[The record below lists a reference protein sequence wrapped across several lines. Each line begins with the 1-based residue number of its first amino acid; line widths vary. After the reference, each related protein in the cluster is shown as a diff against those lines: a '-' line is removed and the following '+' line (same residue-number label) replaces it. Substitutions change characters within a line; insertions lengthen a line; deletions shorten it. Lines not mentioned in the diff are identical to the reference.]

1 MAAQKF
7 IAWVSNKFQQVT
19 SKATSAGA
27 ADEGVIP
34 CLNASGILD
43 DTLVNTTT
51 TGGAPNAGKRAQ
63 LNGSGVLDISML
75 PSGVGDETEVFPAS
89 EALSAGDC
97 VNKWNDAGT
106 VKVRKAD
113 TNGKPADGY
122 VKTAVASGANATV
135 YSDGLNDAV
144 TGLTIGTVYL
154 SATPGGYSA
163 TPPADGSGL
172 VLQELG
178 FANSATAV
186 KFVRGIPVTLA
197 S

>member
-1 MAAQKF
+1 MAQSFKT
-7 IAWVSNKFQQVT
+7 WLSNKWQMIEALVT
-19 SKATSAGA
+19 SIGA
-27 ADEGVIP
+27 ADAGKIVAT
-34 CLNASGILD
+34 NDAGILD

-51 TGGAPNAGKRAQ
+51 TGGAPNAGKRVQ
-63 LNGSGVLDISML
+63 LNGSGVLDISVF
-75 PSGVGDETEVFPAS
+75 PSGLGDETEVFPAS

-122 VKTAVASGANATV
+122 VKAAVASGANATV

-163 TPPADGSGL
+163 SPPADGSGL

>member
-1 MAAQKF
+1 MAQSFKT
-7 IAWVSNKFQQVT
+7 WLSNKWQMIEALVT
-19 SKATSAGA
+19 SIGA
-27 ADEGVIP
+27 ADAGKIVAT
-34 CLNASGILD
+34 NDAGILD

-51 TGGAPNAGKRAQ
+51 TGGAPNAGKRVQ
-63 LNGSGVLDISML
+63 LNGSGVLDISVF
-75 PSGVGDETEVFPAS
+75 PSGLGDETEVFPAS

-122 VKTAVASGANATV
+122 VKAAVASGANATV

>member
-1 MAAQKF
+1 MAQSFKT
-7 IAWVSNKFQQVT
+7 WLSNKWQMIEALVT
-19 SKATSAGA
+19 STGA
-27 ADEGVIP
+27 ADAGKIVAT
-34 CLNASGILD
+34 NVDGILD
-43 DTLVNTTT
+43 DTVVNTTT
-51 TGGAPNAGKRAQ
+51 TGGAPNAGKRVQ

-89 EALSAGDC
+89 EALSAGDA

-122 VKTAVASGANATV
+122 VKAAVVSGANATV

-154 SATPGGYSA
+154 SATPWGYSS
-163 TPPADGSGL
+163 TPPADASGL

>member
-1 MAAQKF
+1 MAQSFKT
-7 IAWVSNKFQQVT
+7 WLSNKWQMIEALVT
-19 SKATSAGA
+19 SSGGSDAGKIVATNDA
-27 ADEGVIP
+27 
-34 CLNASGILD
+34 GILD

-51 TGGAPNAGKRAQ
+51 TGGAPNAGKRVQ

-89 EALSAGDC
+89 EALSAGAC
-97 VNKWNDAGT
+97 VNKWNDSGT

-122 VKTAVASGANATV
+122 VKAAVTSGANATV

>member
-1 MAAQKF
+1 MAQRFTTWLNSKWQLLEAL
-7 IAWVSNKFQQVT
+7 VT
-19 SKATSAGA
+19 SSGASDAGKVVATN
-27 ADEGVIP
+27 AD
-34 CLNASGILD
+34 GILD

-51 TGGAPNAGKRAQ
+51 TGGAPNAGKRVQ
-63 LNGSGVLDISML
+63 LNGSGVLDISMM
-75 PSGVGDETEVFPAS
+75 PTGVGDETEVIMAS

-97 VNKWNDAGT
+97 VNKWNDSGT

-122 VKTAVASGANATV
+122 VKAAVASGANATV

-144 TGLTIGTVYL
+144 TGLTVGTVYL

-163 TPPADGSGL
+163 TPPAEGSGL

-178 FANSATAV
+178 FANSAAAV

>member
-1 MAAQKF
+1 MAQSFKT
-7 IAWVSNKFQQVT
+7 WLSNKWQMIEALVT
-19 SKATSAGA
+19 STGA
-27 ADEGVIP
+27 ADAGKIVAT
-34 CLNASGILD
+34 NDDGILD

-51 TGGAPNAGKRAQ
+51 TGGAPNAGKRVQ
-63 LNGSGVLDISML
+63 LNGSGVLDVSVL

-97 VNKWNDAGT
+97 VNKWNDSGT

-122 VKTAVASGANATV
+122 VKAAVASGANATV

-186 KFVRGIPVTLA
+186 QFRRGIPVTLA

>member
-1 MAAQKF
+1 MAQR
-7 IAWVSNKFQQVT
+7 FQTWLNSKWQLLEALVT
-19 SKATSAGA
+19 STGASDAGKVVAT
-27 ADEGVIP
+27 
-34 CLNASGILD
+34 NAEGILD

-51 TGGAPNAGKRAQ
+51 TGGAPNAGKRVQ
-63 LNGSGVLDISML
+63 LNGSGVLDMSML

-135 YSDGLNDAV
+135 YSDGINDAV
-144 TGLTIGTVYL
+144 TGLAIGTVYL
-154 SATPGGYSA
+154 SSTPGGYSA
-163 TPPADGSGL
+163 TPPADASGL

-178 FANSATAV
+178 FANSATSV

>member
-1 MAAQKF
+1 MAQSFKT
-7 IAWVSNKFQQVT
+7 WLSNKWQMIEALVAST
-19 SKATSAGA
+19 GSADAGKIVATN
-27 ADEGVIP
+27 DD
-34 CLNASGILD
+34 GILD

-51 TGGAPNAGKRAQ
+51 TGGAPNAGKRVQ
-63 LNGSGVLDISML
+63 LNGSGVLDVSVL

-97 VNKWNDAGT
+97 VNKWNDSGT

-122 VKTAVASGANATV
+122 VKAAVASGANATV

-163 TPPADGSGL
+163 SPPADGSGL

>member
-1 MAAQKF
+1 MAQGF
-7 IAWVSNKFQQVT
+7 VAWVNNKWQQLTAIVT
-19 SKATSAGA
+19 STGATDSGKIVAT
-27 ADEGVIP
+27 
-34 CLNASGILD
+34 NASGILD

-51 TGGAPNAGKRAQ
+51 TGGAPNAGKRVQ

-75 PSGVGDETEVFPAS
+75 PSGIGDETEVFPAS

-122 VKTAVASGANATV
+122 VKTAVVSGANATV

>member
-1 MAAQKF
+1 MAQSFKT
-7 IAWVSNKFQQVT
+7 WLSNKWQMIEALVT
-19 SKATSAGA
+19 SIGA
-27 ADEGVIP
+27 ADAGKIVAT
-34 CLNASGILD
+34 NDAGILD

-51 TGGAPNAGKRAQ
+51 TGGAPNAGKRVQ
-63 LNGSGVLDISML
+63 LNGSGVLDVSVL

-122 VKTAVASGANATV
+122 VKAAVASGANATV

>member
-1 MAAQKF
+1 MAQGF
-7 IAWVSNKFQQVT
+7 VAWVNNKWQQLTAIVT
-19 SKATSAGA
+19 STGATDSGKIVAT
-27 ADEGVIP
+27 
-34 CLNASGILD
+34 NASGILD

-51 TGGAPNAGKRAQ
+51 TGGAPNAGKRVQ

-89 EALSAGDC
+89 EALSAGDA

-122 VKTAVASGANATV
+122 VKEAVTSGANATV

-144 TGLTIGTVYL
+144 TGMTIGTVYL

>member
-1 MAAQKF
+1 MAQSFKT
-7 IAWVSNKFQQVT
+7 WLSNKWQMIEALVT
-19 SKATSAGA
+19 SIGA
-27 ADEGVIP
+27 ADAGKIVAT
-34 CLNASGILD
+34 NDAGILD

-51 TGGAPNAGKRAQ
+51 TGGAPNAGKRVQ
-63 LNGSGVLDISML
+63 LNGSGVLDISVL

-97 VNKWNDAGT
+97 VNKWNDSGT

-122 VKTAVASGANATV
+122 VKAAVASGANATV

>member
-1 MAAQKF
+1 MIEALVASTGSADAGK
-7 IAWVSNKFQQVT
+7 IV
-19 SKATSAGA
+19 ATNDA
-27 ADEGVIP
+27 
-34 CLNASGILD
+34 GILD

-51 TGGAPNAGKRAQ
+51 TGGAPNAGKRVQ
-63 LNGSGVLDISML
+63 LNGSGVLDVSVL

-97 VNKWNDAGT
+97 VNKWNDSGT

-122 VKTAVASGANATV
+122 VKAAVTSGANATV

-154 SATPGGYSA
+154 SATPGGYSS

>member
-1 MAAQKF
+1 MIEAL
-7 IAWVSNKFQQVT
+7 VT
-19 SKATSAGA
+19 STGSADAGKIVATNDG
-27 ADEGVIP
+27 
-34 CLNASGILD
+34 GILD

-51 TGGAPNAGKRAQ
+51 TGGAPNAGKRVQ

-75 PSGVGDETEVFPAS
+75 PSGVGDETEVFLAS

-122 VKTAVASGANATV
+122 VKAAVTSGANATV

-154 SATPGGYSA
+154 SATPGGYSS

-178 FANSATAV
+178 FANAATDV

>member
-7 IAWVSNKFQQVT
+7 IAWVSNRFQQVT
-19 SKATSAGA
+19 SKVTSAGS
-27 ADEGVIP
+27 ADEGSIP
-34 CLNASGILD
+34 ALNASGILD

-51 TGGAPNAGKRAQ
+51 TGGVPNAGKRVQ
-63 LNGSGVLDISML
+63 LNASGVLDETMF
-75 PSGVGDETEVFPAS
+75 PSGMGDETEVFVGS

-97 VNKWNDAGT
+97 VNKWNDSGT

-113 TNGKPADGY
+113 ANGKPADGY
-122 VKTAVASGANATV
+122 VKVSTATGANVTI

-144 TGLTIGTVYL
+144 TGLTVGTVYL
-154 SATPGGYSA
+154 SSTPGGYSS
-163 TPPADGSGL
+163 TPPADASGL

-186 KFVRGIPVTLA
+186 KFVRGIPITLA